1 MELILVRHGLP
12 VRREVVEGPA
22 DPELSVEGHDQS
34 ARLANY
40 LATESIAA
48 IYSSPMKR
56 AFQTAEPLAVK
67 TSLPITIVDDV
78 AEYDRLSNEYIPI
91 EELRAANDE
100 RWHKL
105 VAGGWQSDSDTLDNF
120 RHRVVSS
127 LEQLIS
133 QHASQR
139 IVVTCHGGV
148 INQYIAHVLGISTER
163 GFFYPQ
169 YTSIHRVVAAQ
180 NGLRSIV
187 SLNEIAHLRLF
198 TR

>member
-22 DPELSVEGHDQS
+22 DPELSVEGQDQS

-105 VAGGWQSDSDTLDNF
+105 VAGGWQSDSDTLENF

-187 SLNEIAHLRLF
+187 SLNEIAHLR
-198 TR
+198 

>member
-22 DPELSVEGHDQS
+22 DPELSVEGHNQS

-40 LATESIAA
+40 LATESVAA

-67 TSLPITIVDDV
+67 TSLPISIVDDV

-105 VAGGWQSDSDTLDNF
+105 VAGGWQSDSDTLENF

-187 SLNEIAHLRLF
+187 SLNEIAHLR
-198 TR
+198 

>member
-12 VRREVVEGPA
+12 VRLEVVEGPA
-22 DPELSVEGHDQS
+22 DPELSVEGQDQS

-67 TSLPITIVDDV
+67 TSLPISIVDDV

-105 VAGGWQSDSDTLDNF
+105 VAGGWQSDSDTLENF

-187 SLNEIAHLRLF
+187 SLNEIAHLR
-198 TR
+198 

>member
-22 DPELSVEGHDQS
+22 DPELSVEGQDQS

-40 LATESIAA
+40 LATESVAG

-67 TSLPITIVDDV
+67 TNLPISIVDDV

-105 VAGGWQSDSDTLDNF
+105 VAGGWQSDSDTLENF

-187 SLNEIAHLRLF
+187 SLNEIAHLR
-198 TR
+198 

>member
-40 LATESIAA
+40 LATESVAA

-187 SLNEIAHLRLF
+187 SLNEIAHLR
-198 TR
+198 

>member
-34 ARLANY
+34 ARLASY
-40 LATESIAA
+40 LATESIDA

-56 AFQTAEPLAVK
+56 AFQTAEPLAAK
-67 TSLPITIVDDV
+67 TSLPISIVDDV

-105 VAGGWQSDSDTLDNF
+105 VAGGWQSDSDTLESF
-120 RHRVVSS
+120 RNRVISS

-148 INQYIAHVLGISTER
+148 INQYLAHILGIATER

-180 NGLRSIV
+180 NGLRSIA
-187 SLNEIAHLRLF
+187 SLNEIAHLR
-198 TR
+198 

>member
-67 TSLPITIVDDV
+67 TNLPISIVDDV

-105 VAGGWQSDSDTLDNF
+105 VAGGWQSDSDTLENF

-127 LEQLIS
+127 LEQLII

-187 SLNEIAHLRLF
+187 SLNEIAHLR
-198 TR
+198 

>member
-40 LATESIAA
+40 LATESVAA

-67 TSLPITIVDDV
+67 TGLPITIVDDV

-169 YTSIHRVVAAQ
+169 YTSIHRVIAAQ
-180 NGLRSIV
+180 NGLRSIG
-187 SLNEIAHLRLF
+187 SLNEIAHLR
-198 TR
+198 

>member
-40 LATESIAA
+40 LATESVAA

-67 TSLPITIVDDV
+67 TSLPISIVDDV

-105 VAGGWQSDSDTLDNF
+105 VAGGWQSDSDTLENF

-187 SLNEIAHLRLF
+187 SLNEIAHLR
-198 TR
+198 

>member
-1 MELILVRHGLP
+1 M
-12 VRREVVEGPA
+12 RREVVEGPA

-40 LATESIAA
+40 LATESIDA

-56 AFQTAEPLAVK
+56 AFQTAEPLAAK
-67 TSLPITIVDDV
+67 TSLPISIVDDV

-105 VAGGWQSDSDTLDNF
+105 VAGGWQSDSDTLESF
-120 RHRVVSS
+120 RNRVISS

-148 INQYIAHVLGISTER
+148 INQYLAHILGIATER

-169 YTSIHRVVAAQ
+169 YTSIHRVIAAQ
-180 NGLRSIV
+180 NGLRSV
-187 SLNEIAHLRLF
+187 GSLNEIAHLR
-198 TR
+198 

>member
-22 DPELSVEGHDQS
+22 DPELSVEGQDQS

-40 LATESIAA
+40 LATESVAA

-105 VAGGWQSDSDTLDNF
+105 VAGGWQSDSDTLENF

-187 SLNEIAHLRLF
+187 SLNEIAHLR
-198 TR
+198 

>member
-12 VRREVVEGPA
+12 LRREVVEGPA
-22 DPELSVEGHDQS
+22 DPELSSDGHDQS
-34 ARLANY
+34 SRLANY
-40 LATESIAA
+40 LASEKIEA

-56 AFQTAEPLAVK
+56 AVQTAQPLAK
-67 TSLPITIVDDV
+67 ITGLPISIVDDV
-78 AEYDRLSNEYIPI
+78 AEFDRLSNEYIPI

-105 VAGGWQSDSDTLDNF
+105 VAGEWESDSDTIEGFKN
-120 RHRVVSS
+120 RVISS
-127 LEQLIS
+127 VEMLIS
-133 QHASQR
+133 KHPSQR

-148 INQYIAHVLGISTER
+148 INQYLAHILGIATER

-187 SLNEIAHLRLF
+187 SLNEIAHLR
-198 TR
+198 

>member
-40 LATESIAA
+40 LATESVAA
-48 IYSSPMKR
+48 IFSSPMKR

-187 SLNEIAHLRLF
+187 SLNEIAHLR
-198 TR
+198 

>member
-40 LATESIAA
+40 LVTESIAA

-56 AFQTAEPLAVK
+56 AFQTAEPLAKK
-67 TSLPITIVDDV
+67 TGLPITIVDDV

-105 VAGGWQSDSDTLDNF
+105 VAGGWESDSDTLDNF
-120 RHRVVSS
+120 RRRVVSS

>member
-40 LATESIAA
+40 LATESVAA

-56 AFQTAEPLAVK
+56 AFQTAEPLAQ
-67 TSLPITIVDDV
+67 TTGLPISIVDDV

-105 VAGGWQSDSDTLDNF
+105 VAGGWQSDSDTLENF
-120 RHRVVSS
+120 RQRVVSS

-187 SLNEIAHLRLF
+187 SLNEIAHLR
-198 TR
+198 

>member
-34 ARLANY
+34 ARLASY
-40 LATESIAA
+40 LATESIDA

-56 AFQTAEPLAVK
+56 AFQTAEPLATK
-67 TSLPITIVDDV
+67 IGLPISIVDDV

-105 VAGGWQSDSDTLDNF
+105 VAGGWQSDSDTLESF
-120 RHRVVSS
+120 RNRVISS

-148 INQYIAHVLGISTER
+148 INQYIAHILGIATER

-180 NGLRSIV
+180 NGLRSV
-187 SLNEIAHLRLF
+187 ASLNEIAHLR
-198 TR
+198 

>member
-22 DPELSVEGHDQS
+22 DPELSVEGNDQS

-40 LATESIAA
+40 LVTESIAA

-67 TSLPITIVDDV
+67 TGLPITIVDDV

-187 SLNEIAHLRLF
+187 SLNEIAHLR
-198 TR
+198 